1 MEESLDLHEEAGKE
15 NEPTLANLSPAEEAT
30 SKDKVEIETFLE
42 EQRSKNTNYKTRSDL
57 NAWKK
62 FCGSL
67 KECRALENIPANEL
81 DLLLCKFFISVRKQ
95 NGTEYEPGTLSGFQ
109 RSFQRYLHEKGSL
122 INILKDNEFSKSREV
137 LAAKRKNLV
146 RQGKGNCPNA
156 TRELTEAEE
165 DALFENGQF
174 GVQDPK
180 SLQRALWW
188 FLSLHFGWR
197 ARDESRKL
205 CWGDVGLASD
215 PETDSEYL
223 VWKSERGSKTRT
235 GQDGGHQRAFE
246 PKAHACNNKSRCPV
260 EFYKAFRSHR
270 SEAMLEPD
278 APFYLAINHRRTPN
292 DKVWYLD
299 RPLGKNEIGKFLKDA
314 FAAAKLDDT
323 NKKKVSNHSVRK
335 TSVGRLLEADV
346 QPNFVAQLSGHKNLK
361 SLDSYHSAS
370 LKRQREMSAILSREP
385 GTPARFEENKAST
398 STTTQQNVFTVQ
410 QIQPQ
415 AIFAG
420 AQIDKFEGCTFNIN
434 VFCGDQSK
442 IAKLNEN

>member
-1 MEESLDLHEEAGKE
+1 M
-15 NEPTLANLSPAEEAT
+15 
-30 SKDKVEIETFLE
+30 
-42 EQRSKNTNYKTRSDL
+42 
-57 NAWKK
+57 
-62 FCGSL
+62 
-67 KECRALENIPANEL
+67 
-81 DLLLCKFFISVRKQ
+81 
-95 NGTEYEPGTLSGFQ
+95 SGFQ
-109 RSFQRYLHEKGSL
+109 RSFQRHLHEEGSL

-146 RQGKGNCPNA
+146 RQGKGNRPNV

-165 DALFENGQF
+165 DALFENGRF

-205 CWGDVGLASD
+205 CWGDVGLAND

-223 VWKSERGSKTRT
+223 VWKSERDSKTRT

-246 PKAHACNNKSRCPV
+246 PKAYASKNKSRCPV

-270 SEAMLEPD
+270 SEAMLDPD
-278 APFYLAINHRRTPN
+278 APFYLAINHRRKPSE
-292 DKVWYLD
+292 KVWYMD
-299 RPLGKNEIGKFLKDA
+299 RPHGKNEIGKLLKDA
-314 FAAAKLDDT
+314 FASAKLDET

-361 SLDSYHSAS
+361 SLDRATIQH
-370 LKRQREMSAILSREP
+370 LSSDSE
-385 GTPARFEENKAST
+385 KCLLS
-398 STTTQQNVFTVQ
+398 
-410 QIQPQ
+410 
-415 AIFAG
+415 
-420 AQIDKFEGCTFNIN
+420 
-434 VFCGDQSK
+434 
-442 IAKLNEN
+442 